1 MSSFVIRHPKRERER
16 IWFSNEINSVQ
27 YYSKNEFDYSRYLNI
42 VNWLI
47 SRMYLVL
54 IEFDYSINLIH
65 LNELILKEF
74 EHLEWNYLINEE
86 YVMMLNSSMNLNSSI
101 DY

>member
-1 MSSFVIRHPKRERER
+1 
-16 IWFSNEINSVQ
+16 
-27 YYSKNEFDYSRYLNI
+27 
-42 VNWLI
+42 
-47 SRMYLVL
+47 MYLVL

>member
-1 MSSFVIRHPKRERER
+1 
-16 IWFSNEINSVQ
+16 
-27 YYSKNEFDYSRYLNI
+27 
-42 VNWLI
+42 
-47 SRMYLVL
+47 MYLVL

-101 DY
+101 DYQKDQDRLNFEVDEIDWGMFLTNNDTHEIQLEMEEY